1 LGLDARLVGI
11 NNRDLRTLQTDIAT
25 TERLAPLVPAEKLP
39 VAESGLRS
47 ADDLR
52 RMAEAGARCVL
63 VGEHL
68 LRETDIEAATL
79 AFLGR

>member
-1 LGLDARLVGI
+1 MVWLKSKMPEVSGWCLALVRGVAKRSLI
-11 NNRDLRTLQTDIAT
+11 FA
-25 TERLAPLVPAEKLP
+25 LVPAEKLP

>member
-68 LRETDIEAATL
+68 LREPDIEAATR
-79 AFLGR
+79 AFLGQ